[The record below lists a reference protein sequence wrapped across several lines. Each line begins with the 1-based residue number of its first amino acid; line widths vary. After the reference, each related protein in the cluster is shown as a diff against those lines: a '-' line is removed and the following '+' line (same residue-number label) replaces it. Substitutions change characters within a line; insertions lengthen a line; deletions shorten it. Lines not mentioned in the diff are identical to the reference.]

1 MLVYF
6 EEHGSA
12 YDATYREKQMKAWE
26 RKWKLQLI
34 EKMNPEWKDLYHDI
48 CC

>member
-12 YDATYREKQMKAWE
+12 YDAAYREKQMKAWQ